1 MTDLPAFSVAEP
13 PRDCPLCP
21 RLVALRE
28 DLKGRHPDWF
38 DAPVPAF
45 GDGAG
50 RLLILGLAPG
60 LNGANRTG
68 RPFTGDYAGVLL
80 YETLIAEGF
89 AKGRYEARP
98 DDGVTLQDCLI
109 VNALRCLPPANKPE
123 GAELGNCR
131 PFLAAQMAAM
141 PNLKVILA
149 LGRIAHDAALA
160 AFGERR
166 ARYAFGHGARHVLS
180 NGLTLIDS
188 YHCSRYNTQTRRLTP
203 QMFTA
208 VMRQAR
214 AELG

>member
-13 PRDCPLCP
+13 ARDCPLCP
-21 RLVALRE
+21 RLVALRQ

-38 DAPVPAF
+38 NAPVPAF

-131 PFLAAQMAAM
+131 PFLAAQMTAM